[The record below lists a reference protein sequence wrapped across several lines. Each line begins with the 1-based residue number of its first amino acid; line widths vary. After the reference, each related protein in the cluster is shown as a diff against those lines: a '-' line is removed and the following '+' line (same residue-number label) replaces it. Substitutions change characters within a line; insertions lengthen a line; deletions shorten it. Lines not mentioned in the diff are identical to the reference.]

1 MKNIGLVCLLLVSI
15 CCGLQ
20 AKKIVEVPY
29 FMACNTRSIEVE
41 QVTLGKDTTWLAVRL
56 YGMQGDKVRIDS
68 TAVLRASGKD
78 YGYLGNTGFARDEWT
93 HIPASGEMTAVLKF
107 SPLPMDTESFDF
119 VEMPGSDEGW
129 IIYGIQLNGEKP
141 RVDIPERLRNKK
153 PDEVLPLPGPELNV
167 GKTVIKGQILGYKP
181 EYGVT
186 LRYYDSPWFFMYFT
200 GKDLKIA
207 EDGTFRYETE
217 VLLPS
222 GATLWISR
230 SKIELFL
237 VPGGELDVTI
247 NLPEIFY
254 SQSRLLSRK
263 RDGVTDNCVWFEGD
277 YAGLNTELLRFGEM
291 KSLSGTDDFYADIC
305 GMTPQAYKK
314 YLFRHY
320 EDMQKKLVKN
330 KDMSQA
336 CRTYIRANLDM
347 NLFSLIYNYKS
358 NLSYAPMLSGRKGV
372 KRADMTVD
380 STSYF
385 KEILQLD
392 ILHTPEQKYYN
403 YYTDFVKTATGNFR
417 DKFVQDPLWPDMLL
431 AGRASRNLSKYMPLT
446 EEERR
451 TVDSIASPDL
461 RQLFLMRNGRIEA
474 ELKSELEATKGKT
487 GYKIVE
493 VEKEVAADSL
503 LQVITR
509 PYRGKMVLVDMWNT
523 WCGPCMRAMKSLKPL
538 KEELKE
544 VVYLYIVDETSP
556 EGKWKVMIPDIPGIH
571 CRISNEQSTAL
582 AKLYEYPGIPTY
594 FVVNREGDISYKAT
608 GFPGVEMLR
617 NELTK

>member
-20 AKKIVEVPY
+20 AKKIVKVPY

-56 YGMQGDKVRIDS
+56 YGMQGDRVRIDS

-119 VEMPGSDEGW
+119 VETPDSDEGW
-129 IIYGIQLNGEKP
+129 VIYGIQLNGEKP

-153 PDEVLPLPGPELNV
+153 PDEVLPLPGPELNM

-263 RDGVTDNCVWFEGD
+263 RDVQQMIT
-277 YAGLNTELLRFGEM
+277 
-291 KSLSGTDDFYADIC
+291 
-305 GMTPQAYKK
+305 
-314 YLFRHY
+314 
-320 EDMQKKLVKN
+320 
-330 KDMSQA
+330 DMS
-336 CRTYIRANLDM
+336 
-347 NLFSLIYNYKS
+347 F
-358 NLSYAPMLSGRKGV
+358 
-372 KRADMTVD
+372 
-380 STSYF
+380 
-385 KEILQLD
+385 
-392 ILHTPEQKYYN
+392 
-403 YYTDFVKTATGNFR
+403 
-417 DKFVQDPLWPDMLL
+417 
-431 AGRASRNLSKYMPLT
+431 
-446 EEERR
+446 
-451 TVDSIASPDL
+451 
-461 RQLFLMRNGRIEA
+461 
-474 ELKSELEATKGKT
+474 
-487 GYKIVE
+487 
-493 VEKEVAADSL
+493 
-503 LQVITR
+503 
-509 PYRGKMVLVDMWNT
+509 
-523 WCGPCMRAMKSLKPL
+523 
-538 KEELKE
+538 
-544 VVYLYIVDETSP
+544 
-556 EGKWKVMIPDIPGIH
+556 
-571 CRISNEQSTAL
+571 
-582 AKLYEYPGIPTY
+582 
-594 FVVNREGDISYKAT
+594 
-608 GFPGVEMLR
+608 
-617 NELTK
+617 

>member
-1 MKNIGLVCLLLVSI
+1 
-15 CCGLQ
+15 
-20 AKKIVEVPY
+20 
-29 FMACNTRSIEVE
+29 
-41 QVTLGKDTTWLAVRL
+41 
-56 YGMQGDKVRIDS
+56 
-68 TAVLRASGKD
+68 
-78 YGYLGNTGFARDEWT
+78 
-93 HIPASGEMTAVLKF
+93 MTAVLKF

-119 VEMPGSDEGW
+119 VETPDSDEGW
-129 IIYGIQLNGEKP
+129 VIYGIQLNGEKP

-153 PDEVLPLPGPELNV
+153 PDEVLPLPGPELNM

-291 KSLSGTDDFYADIC
+291 KSLSGADDFYADIC

-314 YLFRHY
+314 YLFGHY
-320 EDMQKKLVKN
+320 EDVQKKLVKN

-358 NLSYAPMLSGRKGV
+358 NLSYAPMFSGRKGV

-403 YYTDFVKTATGNFR
+403 YYTDFVKTATGNLR

-446 EEERR
+446 EEECR

-509 PYRGKMVLVDMWNT
+509 PYRGKVVLVDMWNT

-544 VVYLYIVDETSP
+544 VVYLYIADETSP
-556 EGKWKVMIPDIPGIH
+556 EGKWKVTIPDIPGIH

-608 GFPGVEMLR
+608 GFPGVEILR

>member
-1 MKNIGLVCLLLVSI
+1 M
-15 CCGLQ
+15 
-20 AKKIVEVPY
+20 
-29 FMACNTRSIEVE
+29 
-41 QVTLGKDTTWLAVRL
+41 
-56 YGMQGDKVRIDS
+56 
-68 TAVLRASGKD
+68 
-78 YGYLGNTGFARDEWT
+78 
-93 HIPASGEMTAVLKF
+93 
-107 SPLPMDTESFDF
+107 
-119 VEMPGSDEGW
+119 
-129 IIYGIQLNGEKP
+129 
-141 RVDIPERLRNKK
+141 DIPERLRNKK
-153 PDEVLPLPGPELNV
+153 PDEVLPLPGPELNM

-263 RDGVTDNCVWFEGD
+263 RDGVTDSRVWFEGD

-291 KSLSGTDDFYADIC
+291 KSLSGADDFYADIC

-446 EEERR
+446 C
-451 TVDSIASPDL
+451 
-461 RQLFLMRNGRIEA
+461 
-474 ELKSELEATKGKT
+474 
-487 GYKIVE
+487 
-493 VEKEVAADSL
+493 L
-503 LQVITR
+503 L
-509 PYRGKMVLVDMWNT
+509 Y
-523 WCGPCMRAMKSLKPL
+523 
-538 KEELKE
+538 
-544 VVYLYIVDETSP
+544 TSP
-556 EGKWKVMIPDIPGIH
+556 SPRD
-571 CRISNEQSTAL
+571 A
-582 AKLYEYPGIPTY
+582 
-594 FVVNREGDISYKAT
+594 
-608 GFPGVEMLR
+608 
-617 NELTK
+617 

>member
-1 MKNIGLVCLLLVSI
+1 MKNIGLICLLLVSI

-20 AKKIVEVPY
+20 AKKIVKVPY

-56 YGMQGDKVRIDS
+56 YGMQGDRVRIDS

-119 VEMPGSDEGW
+119 VETPDSDEGW
-129 IIYGIQLNGEKP
+129 VIYGIQLNGEKP

-153 PDEVLPLPGPELNV
+153 PDEVLPLPGPELNM

-291 KSLSGTDDFYADIC
+291 KSLSGADDFYADIC

-380 STSYF
+380 S
-385 KEILQLD
+385 
-392 ILHTPEQKYYN
+392 
-403 YYTDFVKTATGNFR
+403 
-417 DKFVQDPLWPDMLL
+417 
-431 AGRASRNLSKYMPLT
+431 
-446 EEERR
+446 
-451 TVDSIASPDL
+451 IASPDL

-493 VEKEVAADSL
+493 VEKEVAADKL

>member
-1 MKNIGLVCLLLVSI
+1 
-15 CCGLQ
+15 
-20 AKKIVEVPY
+20 
-29 FMACNTRSIEVE
+29 
-41 QVTLGKDTTWLAVRL
+41 
-56 YGMQGDKVRIDS
+56 
-68 TAVLRASGKD
+68 
-78 YGYLGNTGFARDEWT
+78 
-93 HIPASGEMTAVLKF
+93 
-107 SPLPMDTESFDF
+107 
-119 VEMPGSDEGW
+119 
-129 IIYGIQLNGEKP
+129 
-141 RVDIPERLRNKK
+141 
-153 PDEVLPLPGPELNV
+153 
-167 GKTVIKGQILGYKP
+167 
-181 EYGVT
+181 
-186 LRYYDSPWFFMYFT
+186 
-200 GKDLKIA
+200 
-207 EDGTFRYETE
+207 
-217 VLLPS
+217 
-222 GATLWISR
+222 
-230 SKIELFL
+230 
-237 VPGGELDVTI
+237 
-247 NLPEIFY
+247 
-254 SQSRLLSRK
+254 
-263 RDGVTDNCVWFEGD
+263 
-277 YAGLNTELLRFGEM
+277 
-291 KSLSGTDDFYADIC
+291 
-305 GMTPQAYKK
+305 
-314 YLFRHY
+314 
-320 EDMQKKLVKN
+320 
-330 KDMSQA
+330 MSQA

-403 YYTDFVKTATGNFR
+403 YYTDFVKTATGNLR

-461 RQLFLMRNGRIEA
+461 RQLLLMRNGRIEA

-493 VEKEVAADSL
+493 VGKEVAADSL

-544 VVYLYIVDETSP
+544 VVYLYIADETSP
-556 EGKWKVMIPDIPGIH
+556 EGKWKVTIPDIPGIH
-571 CRISNEQSTAL
+571 CRINNEQSTAL

-608 GFPGVEMLR
+608 GFPGVEILR
-617 NELTK
+617 NELIK